1 MEEAVRK
8 KEVKVHIFIGNI
20 VMNEHF
26 FLKKALFFLKR
37 YNNNFPLLFP
47 RKQTYFVCWAYEH
60 MALGRPFLFLLQFLG
75 LTG

>member
-60 MALGRPFLFLLQFLG
+60 LALSIPAPISGADRLRAS
-75 LTG
+75 